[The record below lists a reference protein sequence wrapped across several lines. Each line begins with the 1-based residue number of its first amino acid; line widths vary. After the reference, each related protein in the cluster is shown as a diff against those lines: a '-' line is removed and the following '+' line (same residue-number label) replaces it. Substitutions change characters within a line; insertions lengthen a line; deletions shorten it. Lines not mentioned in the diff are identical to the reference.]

1 VDKRAEIEW
10 SEENALLA
18 QSALALLAARW
29 DFAVVRRAMQ
39 LEEGFDRA
47 LYREVA
53 GLGWLGVGV
62 SEAYGGAGMGPLALC
77 GMFEA
82 AGQYLLAAPL
92 LACTLASS
100 ALLAAGNE
108 EQKLRWLPPLVR
120 GEAIGTLALTE
131 PSGSYELSDVEA
143 HATEIADGYALS
155 GTKTFVL
162 DAQHADFVLIAAR
175 LRGQPAL
182 FLATREEIAGRLR
195 REVLIDET
203 RRSARLDLA
212 GLTLGRA
219 ALLDAG
225 DALVALGQVQ
235 RLGALLVAAEMA
247 GGAEGVLQL
256 TVDYLKTRKQFGKAI
271 GSYQALKHP
280 MVEIMCAIEEG
291 RSLLYHAATLLERG
305 DPDAEAAVRMAKAQ
319 LGDTYAHAA
328 DRSIQFHGAIGFT
341 YECNAQL
348 FFRRAQWAQ
357 HSFGDALHHRRHL
370 ASLLW
375 PERA

>member
-10 SEENALLA
+10 SEENAMLA
-18 QSALALLAARW
+18 QSVRDLLASRW
-29 DFAVVRRAMQ
+29 DFAAARRVMQ
-39 LEEGFDRA
+39 TEEGFDRA
-47 LYREVA
+47 LYRDAA
-53 GLGWLGVGV
+53 GLGWLGVAV
-62 SEAYGGAGMGPLALC
+62 PEAYGGAGMGPLALC

-82 AGQYLLAAPL
+82 AGQQLFATPL

-100 ALLAAGNE
+100 AFLAAGNE
-108 EQKLRWLPPLVR
+108 EQKRRWLPPLAR

-131 PSGSYELSDVEA
+131 PNGSYESSGVEA
-143 HATEIADGYALS
+143 RADESADGYALS
-155 GTKTFVL
+155 GTKTFAL
-162 DAQHADFVLIAAR
+162 DAQHADFALIAAR
-175 LRGQPAL
+175 LHGKPAL
-182 FLATREEIAGRLR
+182 FLATAEEISGRLR
-195 REVLIDET
+195 REILIDET

-212 GLTLGRA
+212 GLTLGTA

-225 DALVALGQVQ
+225 DATAALAQVQ

-305 DPDAEAAVRMAKAQ
+305 DHDAEVAVRMAKAQ
-319 LGDTYAHAA
+319 LGDTYAQAA

-348 FFRRAQWAQ
+348 YFRRAQWGQ
-357 HSFGDALHHRRHL
+357 HSFGDALHHRRHR